1 MLSRSAL
8 TRGVFAV
15 LTASVIL
22 VITSCG
28 GTDDG
33 LGRRFPVSGKVTYNG
48 KPLAKGSIS
57 FVPDDPKGVGASGAI
72 ENGSYAM
79 STGGNSDGARS
90 GKYKVTITAKE
101 DSSAK
106 AKADFE
112 KARAALPKGSGTENL
127 GFVPRQFVIKAEAE
141 AKSLIPAGYGDVRTT
156 TLTAEV
162 KEQSNNPTIQH
173 DRLQALRRRRAPRAK
188 GAGERPRP
196 QRTVVF
202 AGFGI
207 QGQNL
212 AGFGVR
218 VRSDV
223 VICWLQPD
231 LM

>member
-33 LGRRFPVSGKVTYNG
+33 LGRRFPVSGTVTYNG
-48 KPLAKGSIS
+48 KPLEKGSIS
-57 FVPDDPKGVGASGAI
+57 FIPDDPKGVGASGAI

-127 GFVPRQFVIKAEAE
+127 GYIPRQFLTKAGAE

-162 KEQSNNPTIQH
+162 KEQSNTIH
-173 DRLQALRRRRAPRAK
+173 FKFSDADAPPEPKAPAK
-188 GAGERPRP
+188 GRGRKGR
-196 QRTVVF
+196 
-202 AGFGI
+202 
-207 QGQNL
+207 
-212 AGFGVR
+212 
-218 VRSDV
+218 
-223 VICWLQPD
+223 
-231 LM
+231 

>member
-1 MLSRSAL
+1 MLSRSVL

-33 LGRRFPVSGKVTYNG
+33 LGRRFPVSGTVTYNG
-48 KPLAKGSIS
+48 KPLEKGSIS
-57 FVPDDPKGVGASGAI
+57 FVADDPKGVGASGAI

-79 STGGNSDGARS
+79 STGGNSDGARA

-106 AKADFE
+106 AKAEFE
-112 KARAALPKGSGTENL
+112 KARGALKNASGTEDL
-127 GFVPRQFVIKAEAE
+127 GYIPKQFVTKAAAE

-162 KEQSNNPTIQH
+162 KEQSNSI
-173 DRLQALRRRRAPRAK
+173 DFKLSDAEAPPEPKAAQ
-188 GAGERPRP
+188 GAGRKGR
-196 QRTVVF
+196 
-202 AGFGI
+202 
-207 QGQNL
+207 
-212 AGFGVR
+212 
-218 VRSDV
+218 
-223 VICWLQPD
+223 
-231 LM
+231 

>member
-15 LTASVIL
+15 LAASVIL

-48 KPLAKGSIS
+48 KPLEKGAIS

-72 ENGSYAM
+72 ENGSYAL
-79 STGGNSDGARS
+79 STGGNNDGARA

-101 DSSAK
+101 DSTAK
-106 AKADFE
+106 AKAEFE
-112 KARAALPKGSGTENL
+112 KANRGLKNAAGTEDL
-127 GFVPRQFVIKAEAE
+127 GYIPKQFMTKAAEE

-162 KEQSNNPTIQH
+162 KEQSNTI
-173 DRLQALRRRRAPRAK
+173 DFKLSDADAPPEPKAPAK
-188 GAGERPRP
+188 GRGRKGR
-196 QRTVVF
+196 
-202 AGFGI
+202 
-207 QGQNL
+207 
-212 AGFGVR
+212 
-218 VRSDV
+218 
-223 VICWLQPD
+223 
-231 LM
+231 

>member
-1 MLSRSAL
+1 MLSRSLL

-33 LGRRFPVSGKVTYNG
+33 LGRRFPVSGTVTYNG
-48 KPLAKGSIS
+48 KPLEKGSIS
-57 FVPDDPKGVGASGAI
+57 FIPDDPKGVGASGAI
-72 ENGSYAM
+72 ENGSYTM
-79 STGGNSDGARS
+79 STGGNSDGARA

-127 GFVPRQFVIKAEAE
+127 GYIPRQFLTKAGAE

-162 KEQSNNPTIQH
+162 KEQSNTIH
-173 DRLQALRRRRAPRAK
+173 FKLSDADAPPEPKAPAK
-188 GAGERPRP
+188 GRGRKGR
-196 QRTVVF
+196 
-202 AGFGI
+202 
-207 QGQNL
+207 
-212 AGFGVR
+212 
-218 VRSDV
+218 
-223 VICWLQPD
+223 
-231 LM
+231 